1 MEIQAFGYLGVGS
14 SDLDDW
20 TTFATRGVGMQVVDR
35 AGSMRA
41 FRMDDRKQRLFIDRA
56 IAPGTQVFGWE
67 VTNAAALD
75 SLAARLDRAGVA
87 VRHEN
92 AALADERC
100 VAGLI
105 SFADPAGNRLEAFH
119 GAGIADTPFKPGRDV
134 SGFRTGPQGMG
145 HTLLMVPDVD
155 AALAFYKDLLGFR
168 ISDFILSPVKAYF
181 MHVNPRHHSVAL
193 VGAPVRAM
201 HHLLV
206 EYFQLDDVGQ
216 GYDLVQPTP
225 EKIAVTLGRHSND
238 LMTSYYMRT
247 PSEILVE
254 CGWGGREVDD
264 SPPVQLESAASFW
277 GHKGL
282 FEDIGAPPP
291 PSDAPPKISGR
302 APVQV
307 IDGNYERMS
316 GVCPWWDGMRGQG
329 R

>member
-1 MEIQAFGYLGVGS
+1 MEIQAFGYLGVGAS
-14 SDLDDW
+14 SLDDW
-20 TTFATRGVGMQVVDR
+20 TDFATSTIGMQSVDR
-35 AGSMRA
+35 ASSMRA

-56 IAPGTQVFGWE
+56 IEPGTQVFGWE
-67 VTNAAALD
+67 VANAAALD
-75 SLAARLDRAGVA
+75 SLATRLEAADVA
-87 VRHEN
+87 VKREH
-92 AALADERC
+92 AALADQRC

-119 GAGIADTPFKPGRDV
+119 GAQIADATFKPSRDV

-145 HTLLMVPDVD
+145 HTLLTVPDID

-168 ISDFILSPVKAYF
+168 ISDFMVAPLKAYF

-193 VGAPVRAM
+193 VGAPVRSM

-206 EYFQLDDVGQ
+206 EYYQLDDVGQ
-216 GYDLVQPTP
+216 GYDLLQSTP
-225 EKIAVTLGRHSND
+225 EKIVATLGRHPND

-247 PSEILVE
+247 PSELYVE

-264 SPPVQLESAASFW
+264 ATPPVEMASVGSFW

-282 FEDIGAPPP
+282 FEGIGAPPSAVP
-291 PSDAPPKISGR
+291 DIPNRR

-307 IDGNYERMS
+307 MEGNYQRMA
-316 GVCPWWDGMRGQG
+316 GICPWWDETRGKV

>member
-20 TTFATRGVGMQVVDR
+20 AAFATSTVGMQPVDR
-35 AGSMRA
+35 ASSMRA

-56 IAPGTQVFGWE
+56 IEPGTQVFGWE
-67 VTNAAALD
+67 VANAAALD
-75 SLAARLDRAGVA
+75 QLAARLEAAGVA
-87 VRHEN
+87 VKREPAN
-92 AALADERC
+92 LADQRC

-119 GAGIADTPFKPGRDV
+119 GAQIADAPFKPSRDI

-145 HTLLMVPDVD
+145 HTLLTVPDID

-168 ISDFILSPVKAYF
+168 ISDFIVAPLKAYF
-181 MHVNPRHHSVAL
+181 LHVNPRHHSVAL
-193 VGAPVRAM
+193 VAAPVRSM

-206 EYFQLDDVGQ
+206 EYYLLDDVGQ
-216 GYDLVQPTP
+216 GFDLLQNAP
-225 EKIAVTLGRHSND
+225 EKIVSTIGRHSND

-247 PSEILVE
+247 PSEIYVE
-254 CGWGGREVDD
+254 CGWGGKDVDD
-264 SPPVQLESAASFW
+264 ATPPAEMASVASFW

-282 FEDIGAPPP
+282 FEDIGAPP
-291 PSDAPPKISGR
+291 SAAPEVGSRR

-307 IDGNYERMS
+307 IEGNYNRMA
-316 GVCPWWDGMRGQG
+316 GVCQWWDEAR
-329 R
+329 RNR